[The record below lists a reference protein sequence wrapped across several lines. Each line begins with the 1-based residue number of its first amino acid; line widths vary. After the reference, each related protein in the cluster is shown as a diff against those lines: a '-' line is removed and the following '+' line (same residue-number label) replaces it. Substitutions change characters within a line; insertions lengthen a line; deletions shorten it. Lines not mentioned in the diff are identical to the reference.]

1 MHRDGSYTEA
11 GNVAVSRQK
20 CLEALLE
27 PSRWEEVLKADSQ
40 SGRDD
45 KCIVQKMSETESEYL
60 GTFVKTNAEH
70 NLRIF

>member
-1 MHRDGSYTEA
+1 M
-11 GNVAVSRQK
+11 
-20 CLEALLE
+20 EALLE
-27 PSRWEEVLKADSQ
+27 PSRWEEVLKVDSQ

-60 GTFVKTNAEH
+60 GTFVKKNAEH